1 MIVPPVLFI
10 LGLIRECIET
20 LLCFSF
26 RAVAP
31 KLCFHFIREACD
43 STQHVGG
50 RAHIWPLYLRH
61 YREQDLTGHFQ
72 DAFRSV
78 SPSTQ
83 PCIILYCWNFPRG
96 QNSDWFGWS
105 PVVIQPYISSIEGL
119 PGILPWRIQFHLAQ
133 CVHSLNGS
141 VPPERLKNGWLRS
154 RSKELLQS
162 SCTVKLILIK
172 IDYSIWDTWVI
183 NF

>member
-1 MIVPPVLFI
+1 MHWDVTILFFQSSHPK
-10 LGLIRECIET
+10 T
-20 LLCFSF
+20 LLPLHQGSLSLHTARWWAHTHLTTLVLLSWARLDRPFSG
-26 RAVAP
+26 
-31 KLCFHFIREACD
+31 CI
-43 STQHVGG
+43 QG
-50 RAHIWPLYLRH
+50 R
-61 YREQDLTGHFQ
+61 
-72 DAFRSV
+72 

-83 PCIILYCWNFPRG
+83 PCNILYCWNFPRG
-96 QNSDWFGWS
+96 QNSDWFGRS
-105 PVVIQPYISSIEGL
+105 PVVIQPYISSIEVL

>member
-1 MIVPPVLFI
+1 MHWDVTIIFFQSSRPK
-10 LGLIRECIET
+10 T
-20 LLCFSF
+20 LLPLHQGSLSLYTARWWARTHLTTLVLLSWARFDRSFSG
-26 RAVAP
+26 
-31 KLCFHFIREACD
+31 CI
-43 STQHVGG
+43 QG
-50 RAHIWPLYLRH
+50 R
-61 YREQDLTGHFQ
+61 
-72 DAFRSV
+72 